1 MTTASLSSPLPTELA
16 TDKARI
22 SSIDLVRGI
31 VMVIMALDHARDYF
45 HLGAFN
51 YNPTDLTTT
60 YPALFF
66 TRWITHYCAPA
77 FVFLAGTSI
86 YISSRKK
93 SKQALSMFLLSR
105 GLWLI
110 VLEVV
115 VIRFSFLFNFYY
127 DVTFLQVIWVIGAA
141 MICMAA
147 LIHLPY
153 IAILVTGGILLLGHN
168 ATDAIQLNPNQ
179 SGFVLWA
186 FLHQSG
192 FIQIVEGV
200 NIFVV
205 YPLIPWL
212 AIMML
217 GYCIG
222 LIYEKGFDNERRLQI
237 LTRLG
242 TGAILLFIT
251 LRFANVYGDPA
262 PWTEQHSMMYTI
274 MSFLNTTKYPPSLLY
289 SLMTLGPVM
298 LLLAMFEK
306 YNVGSALRPF
316 LVFGRVPLFYYILHF
331 FLIHA
336 ISLFLFMN
344 KTGKSLSE
352 IDFHFNQSFGGITA
366 EGGYSLGWAYVG
378 WMTVVLLLYPLC
390 KWYNQYKSTHSH
402 WWLSYL

>member
-1 MTTASLSSPLPTELA
+1 MTTATLSRPIPTDLA

-31 VMVIMALDHARDYF
+31 VMVIMALDHSRDYF

-93 SKQALSMFLLSR
+93 SKQALSMFLLTR

-141 MICMAA
+141 MVCMSA

-153 IAILVTGGILLLGHN
+153 MAILSMGAVLLIGHN
-168 ATDAIQLNPNQ
+168 ATDGIQLNPGETGFALWAFIHQ
-179 SGFVLWA
+179 SGFVEITPGHSL
-186 FLHQSG
+186 
-192 FIQIVEGV
+192 
-200 NIFVV
+200 FVV

-222 LIYEKGFDNERRLQI
+222 RMYEKTFDPTQRLQI

-242 TGAILLFIT
+242 VSAILLFIV
-251 LRFANVYGDPA
+251 LRFSNFYGDPA
-262 PWTEQHSMMYTI
+262 PWSEQKNMTFTL

-289 SLMTLGPVM
+289 SLMTLGPVL
-298 LLLAMFEK
+298 LLLAAFEK
-306 YNVGSALRPF
+306 YNVGNTLKPF

-336 ISLFLFMN
+336 ISLVLFMN
-344 KTGKSLSE
+344 KTGRSFSE
-352 IDFHFNQSFGGITA
+352 IDFHFSQSFGGITG
-366 EGGYSLGWAYVG
+366 EGGYSLGLAYLG
-378 WMTVVLLLYPLC
+378 WMAVVIALYPLC
-390 KWYNQYKSTHSH
+390 KWYNRYKSTHSH